1 VLRKR
6 REVFTLRP
14 NLRELLEARVLF
26 GDGAVGMPLGKRG
39 VGVGRPYARAN
50 LPHPEMV
57 TDIYAEHLRADAI
70 EINTFAGKMILFI
83 NGPFGVGKTSVA
95 KVLVQKLPHS
105 MLYDPEVVGAVLH
118 RILGPFGKA
127 EDFQDYALW
136 RPLVVEG
143 ARLLRKVPAR
153 TLLIPMTVW
162 RRDLFDPIIAGL
174 RRDDEDLSYFRL
186 TASRDVLM
194 DRIASD
200 TEDREA
206 YAWRTAHVEV
216 CLKSSRYP
224 AFGTEI
230 CTDMRTPV
238 EIADQILKCLA
249 VQTG

>member
-6 REVFTLRP
+6 REVFTLSP

-26 GDGAVGMPLGKRG
+26 GDGAGGTPLGKRG
-39 VGVGRPYARAN
+39 VGFGHPYARAN
-50 LPHPEMV
+50 LSHPEMV

-70 EINTFAGKMILFI
+70 ETNTFAGKMILFI

-95 KVLVQKLPHS
+95 KVLVQKMPHS

-118 RILGPFGKA
+118 KILDPFGKA

-136 RPLVVEG
+136 RPLVVGG
-143 ARLLRKVPAR
+143 ARLLKVSAR
-153 TLLIPMTVW
+153 TLVIPMTVW

-174 RRDDEDLSYFRL
+174 RRADADLSYFQL

-216 CLKSSRYP
+216 CLKSSRDP

-230 CTDMRTPV
+230 CTDRRTPV
-238 EIADQILKCLA
+238 EVADEILKCVA
-249 VQTG
+249 VPTG

>member
-6 REVFTLRP
+6 REVFTLSP
-14 NLRELLEARVLF
+14 NLRGLLEARVLI
-26 GDGAVGMPLGKRG
+26 GNGAVGTPLGERG
-39 VGVGRPYARAN
+39 VGFGHPYARAN
-50 LPHPEMV
+50 LLHPEMV

-70 EINTFAGKMILFI
+70 ETNTFVGKMILVI

-95 KVLVQKLPHS
+95 KVLVQKMPHS

-118 RILGPFGKA
+118 KILGPFGKA

-136 RPLVVEG
+136 RPLVVGG
-143 ARLLRKVPAR
+143 ARLLRKVSAR
-153 TLLIPMTVW
+153 TLVIPMTVW

-174 RRDDEDLSYFRL
+174 RRADADLLYFRL

-216 CLKSSRYP
+216 CLKSSRDP

-230 CTDMRTPV
+230 CTDRRTPV
-238 EIADQILKCLA
+238 EVADQILKCLA
-249 VQTG
+249 VPTG

>member
-1 VLRKR
+1 MS
-6 REVFTLRP
+6 P
-14 NLRELLEARVLF
+14 NLRELLGTRVLI
-26 GDGAVGMPLGKRG
+26 GDGAVGTLLGERG
-39 VGVGRPYARAN
+39 VGFGHPYARAN
-50 LPHPEMV
+50 LSHPEMV
-57 TDIYAEHLRADAI
+57 TDIHVEYLRAGADAI
-70 EINTFAGKMILFI
+70 ETNTFAGKMILFI

-95 KVLVQKLPHS
+95 KVLVQKMPHS

-143 ARLLRKVPAR
+143 ARLLRKVSAR

-186 TASRDVLM
+186 TASRDVLL

>member
-118 RILGPFGKA
+118 
-127 EDFQDYALW
+127 
-136 RPLVVEG
+136 
-143 ARLLRKVPAR
+143 ARLLRKVSAR